1 MNQKA
6 EMAAIGFD
14 ETVLIYNALGIKT
27 FIIKQA
33 GEADSIIFKLVNQK
47 CKIIFVSEEIYTHIP
62 ETLEKYQSL
71 PFPMILPLPMEKDSS
86 QVGLKKI
93 QDNVEKA
100 IGINIF

>member
-1 MNQKA
+1 MNQKT
-6 EMAAIGFD
+6 EMAAIGLD

-27 FIIKQA
+27 FVIKQA
-33 GEADSIIFKLVNQK
+33 DEADNIIFKLVNQK
-47 CKIIFVSEEIYTHIP
+47 FKIIFVSEAIYSHIP

-71 PFPMILPLPMEKDSS
+71 PFPMILPLPMEQASAGI
-86 QVGLKKI
+86 GLKKI